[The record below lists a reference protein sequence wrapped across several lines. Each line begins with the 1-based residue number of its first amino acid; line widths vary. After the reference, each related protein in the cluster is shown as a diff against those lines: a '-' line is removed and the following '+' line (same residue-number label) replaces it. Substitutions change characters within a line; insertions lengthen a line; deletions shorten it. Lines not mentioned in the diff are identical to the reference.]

1 MYNEIRRVV
10 MGCFVMSRSFG
21 CTVVPWFSPAL
32 RTLTIFWIRSIQ
44 DQRKGVT
51 SMFGLEELFDLDGD
65 NLIDADEEAA
75 ELAFLLAMDEDD
87 PEEDF

>member
-1 MYNEIRRVV
+1 
-10 MGCFVMSRSFG
+10 
-21 CTVVPWFSPAL
+21 
-32 RTLTIFWIRSIQ
+32 
-44 DQRKGVT
+44 
-51 SMFGLEELFDLDGD
+51 MFGLEELFDLDGD